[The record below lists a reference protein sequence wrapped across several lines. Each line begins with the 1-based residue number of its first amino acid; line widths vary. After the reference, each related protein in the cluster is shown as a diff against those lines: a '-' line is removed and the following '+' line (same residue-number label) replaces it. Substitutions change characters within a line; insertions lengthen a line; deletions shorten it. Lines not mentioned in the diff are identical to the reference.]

1 MTLSIVLDA
10 LRDGK
15 LSYRISD
22 EGYSYLI
29 FNGRNLESGTY
40 VTDDEDFPEIGTA
53 YVVKRLIDANES
65 VTQPMF
71 ECFSW
76 ILTIDDLMA
85 TDWQIIPFDIDNVQP
100 YILTRPED
108 HNE

>member
-1 MTLSIVLDA
+1 MILAQMLES

-40 VTDDEDFPEIGTA
+40 VTNEEDFPEIGTA
-53 YVVKRLIDANES
+53 YAVKRLIDANES
-65 VTQPMF
+65 VTTPMF
-71 ECFSW
+71 ECFPW
-76 ILTIDDLMA
+76 VLTIDDVMA
-85 TDWQIIPFDIDNVQP
+85 TDWQVIPFEINNVQP
-100 YILTRPED
+100 YILVKPEEED
-108 HNE
+108 E